1 MSRKVVLAVTV
12 LALLCAIP
20 ALASSAAPAAPSPSS
35 TCPHSV
41 LFELATPAPEA
52 ASALPDWL
60 EDVSAATST
69 AHHHVRG
76 YCACECSTIK
86 DCNVDADCS
95 NNRCSAAISC
105 C

>member
-1 MSRKVVLAVTV
+1 MSRKVALALAV

-20 ALASSAAPAAPSPSS
+20 SFAGPAAPAAPSPSP
-35 TCPHSV
+35 TCPHSA

-52 ASALPDWL
+52 SAALPDWL
-60 EDVSAATST
+60 EDVKTGTSE
-69 AHHHVRG
+69 ARHHFRG